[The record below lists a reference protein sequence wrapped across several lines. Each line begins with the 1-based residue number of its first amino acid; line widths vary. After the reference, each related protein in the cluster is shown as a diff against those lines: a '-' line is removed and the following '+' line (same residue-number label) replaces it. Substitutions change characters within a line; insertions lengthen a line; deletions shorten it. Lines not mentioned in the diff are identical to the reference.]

1 MTPDTGWPSAGT
13 WVAPMGRLA
22 LATRHL
28 HHELEPNL
36 AHGSA
41 MTRRHSSL
49 RTRSAKAGLRPRQPA
64 WATVGAV
71 SHFVPSPVGTR
82 GLAGPAVLN
91 NRQRSR
97 DRSRLCPWTRPEPGH
112 RRLSNAQGGAG
123 KPDRLLPGRT
133 WP

>member
-1 MTPDTGWPSAGT
+1 MTPDTGWPSAET

-64 WATVGAV
+64 WATVGVV
-71 SHFVPSPVGTR
+71 SHFVPSPVGTC
-82 GLAGPAVLN
+82 GLTGPAVLN

-112 RRLSNAQGGAG
+112 RRVVE
-123 KPDRLLPGRT
+123 RPGRSREA
-133 WP
+133 